1 MITIPGYSITALLY
15 SGSRTQVYRAM
26 SERNQNPVVIK
37 LLKSEYPTFNELV
50 QFRNQYTI
58 AKNLDIPGV
67 VKPLSL
73 ENYDRGLALVME
85 DNGCISLYEEMK
97 QWGNGE
103 GMGRCYDSLNE
114 FFCIAIGIVQA
125 LEGLYSYRVI
135 HKDIKPQNI
144 LINPQ
149 TKQVKLIDFSISS
162 LLPRESQE
170 IINPNVLEGTLPYM
184 SPEQT
189 GRMNRG
195 IDYRTDFYSLGV
207 TFYELLTGQLPFSS
221 TDLMELV
228 HCHIARKPAPP
239 NELVPAIPRVVSD
252 MVIKL
257 MAKTAEERYQSAF
270 GLRVDLEICLQQW
283 QEKNSITQFP
293 LGSRDIT
300 ERFIIPERLYGRET
314 EVATLLA
321 AFERVSIGTTEMMLV
336 AGFSGIGKTAVVH
349 EVHKPIVRQRGY
361 FIKGKFDQFKRDIPF
376 SAWVQA
382 LQNLMRQLLGE
393 SADSVQKWKTKILS
407 ALGENSRVII
417 DVIPELELLIGVQPE
432 VPELEGSA
440 AQNRFN
446 LLFEKLIRVFA
457 TREHPL
463 VIFLDDLQWADSASL
478 KLMQLLMSETDRG
491 YLLLIGAYRDN
502 EVNPAHP
509 LMLTLDEI
517 RKAYATVNQITL
529 APLDQ
534 HSLNR
539 LIADTLS
546 CPPNLAMP
554 LTELVFAK
562 TKGNPFFATQFLK
575 SLHQEGLIYF
585 EFSGGYWQCDIAKV
599 MALAVSDDVVEFMA
613 TQLQKLPE
621 NTQNVLK
628 MAACIGN
635 QFDLATLAIVHEK
648 PQAETAADLWRAL
661 QESLIIPITE
671 SYKFFQDSESVE
683 VAQGSELSVPYRF
696 LHDRVQQAAYFLI
709 PESQKQSTHLKIG
722 QLLLSNIPPEER
734 EEKIFDIVNQLNMGM
749 ELITHQT
756 ERNELASLN
765 LIAGRKAKASTAY
778 AAAKRYLTVG
788 LKLLAA
794 DSWLVQYDLT
804 LALHE
809 EASEA
814 AYLCGDF
821 IAIEQLAD
829 LVLQQARTLLDKV
842 KVYEVK
848 IQAAIAQSELLKAVN
863 TALVVLKEFG
873 VEFPDVP
880 GQLDVQLAL
889 EETSSILVG
898 KRIEG
903 LIDLPTMEEPE
914 KLAAMRIL
922 SKIISASYKAAP
934 QLFLL
939 IVLKQVNL
947 SIKYGNAPLSAYAY
961 TVYGLV
967 LCGVLLD
974 IESGYQFGELALN
987 ILERFNSSEL
997 KAKTFFVTELSIRH
1011 WKEHVRE
1018 TLNPLREGYQS
1029 GLENGDLEFAAYC
1042 ACFTCQHSY
1051 VIGEELTA
1059 LALNME
1065 TYGIAIEQI
1074 GQGQA
1079 AAFYYH
1085 KIFQQVVLNLIGSA
1099 ENKTRL
1105 MGKAY
1110 NEEELLPLHLEV
1122 KDRNAINY
1130 VFLSKLILCYL
1141 FGDFPQAVENAD
1153 RTEEYLDGVIGM
1165 IAVPLFHFYDSLARL
1180 AVYSDSGQSERRSIL
1195 DKVRANQE
1203 KMKTWAHH
1211 APINHLHKFELVEA
1225 ERHRV
1230 LGDFVEAMDYYDRA
1244 IAGAQEN
1251 EYINEEALAHELA
1264 AKFYLEWGKETIA
1277 RAYLTNAYYAYAR
1290 WGAKAKVE
1298 DLEKRYPQL
1307 LAPILNQKN
1316 SATTGETIVQTLT
1329 KTVTS
1334 SSSGSANSAI
1344 LDFATVIKGS
1354 QALSGEVE
1362 LDKLL
1367 STLMQVTIENAGAEK
1382 AFLILSKA
1390 GNLVIEARGVSG
1402 TKKATVMQSIPV
1414 EQSPEIPVT
1423 LINYVYRT
1431 SETLVLDDARVE
1443 NTFSADPY
1451 IIGTQPK
1458 SVLCTPIINQGKFL
1472 GILYLENNL
1481 TTRVFTPDRLEVL
1494 KILSSQA
1501 AISIENARLYQN
1513 LEDKVKERTVEL
1525 AEANQEISS
1534 LNELLKQDNLRMSAE
1549 LDIVKQLQQMVLPKQ
1564 SELEAIEG
1572 LEIAGFMEPA
1582 DEVGGDYYDVLQQDD
1597 RVKISIGDVTG
1608 HGLES
1613 GVLMIMAQTAVR
1625 TLQKMNE
1632 TDPVKFLDVINQTL
1646 YDNLQ
1651 RMDSPKNMS
1660 LAILDYAGGVLKLSG
1675 QHEETIVVRA
1685 DGTLECIDTM
1695 DLGFPIGLVEEIGDF
1710 ITQIEVQ
1717 LNPED
1722 VVVLYTD
1729 GIPEAR
1735 DINKSLYGLKRLWQ
1749 VVVEN
1754 RHLSAA
1760 EIREAVIDD
1769 VRQYI
1774 GVQKVFDD
1782 ITLVV
1787 MKQK

>member
-1 MITIPGYSITALLY
+1 
-15 SGSRTQVYRAM
+15 
-26 SERNQNPVVIK
+26 
-37 LLKSEYPTFNELV
+37 
-50 QFRNQYTI
+50 
-58 AKNLDIPGV
+58 
-67 VKPLSL
+67 
-73 ENYDRGLALVME
+73 
-85 DNGCISLYEEMK
+85 
-97 QWGNGE
+97 
-103 GMGRCYDSLNE
+103 
-114 FFCIAIGIVQA
+114 
-125 LEGLYSYRVI
+125 
-135 HKDIKPQNI
+135 
-144 LINPQ
+144 
-149 TKQVKLIDFSISS
+149 
-162 LLPRESQE
+162 
-170 IINPNVLEGTLPYM
+170 
-184 SPEQT
+184 
-189 GRMNRG
+189 
-195 IDYRTDFYSLGV
+195 
-207 TFYELLTGQLPFSS
+207 
-221 TDLMELV
+221 
-228 HCHIARKPAPP
+228 
-239 NELVPAIPRVVSD
+239 
-252 MVIKL
+252 
-257 MAKTAEERYQSAF
+257 
-270 GLRVDLEICLQQW
+270 
-283 QEKNSITQFP
+283 
-293 LGSRDIT
+293 
-300 ERFIIPERLYGRET
+300 
-314 EVATLLA
+314 
-321 AFERVSIGTTEMMLV
+321 
-336 AGFSGIGKTAVVH
+336 
-349 EVHKPIVRQRGY
+349 
-361 FIKGKFDQFKRDIPF
+361 
-376 SAWVQA
+376 
-382 LQNLMRQLLGE
+382 
-393 SADSVQKWKTKILS
+393 
-407 ALGENSRVII
+407 
-417 DVIPELELLIGVQPE
+417 
-432 VPELEGSA
+432 
-440 AQNRFN
+440 
-446 LLFEKLIRVFA
+446 
-457 TREHPL
+457 
-463 VIFLDDLQWADSASL
+463 
-478 KLMQLLMSETDRG
+478 
-491 YLLLIGAYRDN
+491 
-502 EVNPAHP
+502 
-509 LMLTLDEI
+509 
-517 RKAYATVNQITL
+517 
-529 APLDQ
+529 
-534 HSLNR
+534 
-539 LIADTLS
+539 
-546 CPPNLAMP
+546 
-554 LTELVFAK
+554 
-562 TKGNPFFATQFLK
+562 
-575 SLHQEGLIYF
+575 
-585 EFSGGYWQCDIAKV
+585 
-599 MALAVSDDVVEFMA
+599 MA

-628 MAACIGN
+628 LAACIGN
-635 QFDLATLAIVHEK
+635 QFDLTTLAIVHEK
-648 PQAETAADLWRAL
+648 SQAETAADLWRAL

-734 EEKIFDIVNQLNMGM
+734 EEKIFDIVNQLNIGV
-749 ELITHQT
+749 ELINHQT
-756 ERNELASLN
+756 ERNELACLN
-765 LIAGRKAKASTAY
+765 LMAGRKAKTSTAY
-778 AAAKRYLTVG
+778 TAAKRYLTVG
-788 LKLLAA
+788 LELLAA
-794 DSWLVQYDLT
+794 DSWLEQYHLT

-809 EASEA
+809 EAAEA

-829 LVLQQARTLLDKV
+829 LVLEQARTLLDKV

-848 IQAAIAQSELLKAVN
+848 IQAAIAQGN
-863 TALVVLKEFG
+863 IKEG
-873 VEFPDVP
+873 
-880 GQLDVQLAL
+880 
-889 EETSSILVG
+889 I
-898 KRIEG
+898 KIG
-903 LIDLPTMEEPE
+903 L
-914 KLAAMRIL
+914 
-922 SKIISASYKAAP
+922 
-934 QLFLL
+934 
-939 IVLKQVNL
+939 
-947 SIKYGNAPLSAYAY
+947 
-961 TVYGLV
+961 
-967 LCGVLLD
+967 
-974 IESGYQFGELALN
+974 
-987 ILERFNSSEL
+987 
-997 KAKTFFVTELSIRH
+997 
-1011 WKEHVRE
+1011 
-1018 TLNPLREGYQS
+1018 
-1029 GLENGDLEFAAYC
+1029 
-1042 ACFTCQHSY
+1042 
-1051 VIGEELTA
+1051 
-1059 LALNME
+1059 
-1065 TYGIAIEQI
+1065 
-1074 GQGQA
+1074 
-1079 AAFYYH
+1079 
-1085 KIFQQVVLNLIGSA
+1085 VVLNL
-1099 ENKTRL
+1099 L
-1105 MGKAY
+1105 
-1110 NEEELLPLHLEV
+1110 
-1122 KDRNAINY
+1122 
-1130 VFLSKLILCYL
+1130 
-1141 FGDFPQAVENAD
+1141 
-1153 RTEEYLDGVIGM
+1153 GVILPEEPNQLDIQKGLEET
-1165 IAVPLFHFYDSLARL
+1165 AALYAREKIENL
-1180 AVYSDSGQSERRSIL
+1180 IHLPEITSSE
-1195 DKVRANQE
+1195 K
-1203 KMKTWAHH
+1203 
-1211 APINHLHKFELVEA
+1211 
-1225 ERHRV
+1225 RHRV

-1451 IIGTQPK
+1451 IIGTEPK
-1458 SVLCTPIINQGKFL
+1458 SVLCTPIINQGQFL

-1481 TTRVFTPDRLEVL
+1481 TTRAFTTDRLEVL

-1513 LEDKVKERTVEL
+1513 LEDKVKERTAQL

-1651 RMDSPKNMS
+1651 RMDSQKNMS